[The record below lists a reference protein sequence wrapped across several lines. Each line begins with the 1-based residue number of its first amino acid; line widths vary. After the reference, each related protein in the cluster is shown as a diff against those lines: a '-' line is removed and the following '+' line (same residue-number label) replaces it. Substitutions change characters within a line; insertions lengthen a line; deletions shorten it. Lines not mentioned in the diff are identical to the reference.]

1 MASTASLLLSS
12 VQHEHHHATNSSS
25 SSSSSSGGAADAG
38 TAPAAAAASA
48 ASAAPLLL
56 PFVGE
61 IGSVDEFAQMHGRY
75 PACIVTVYQIVRD
88 LHIKQDLTEIEVVDA
103 RRWDR
108 KEYFIQARSRS
119 TGKYRLMVPF
129 YLDAELDLPW

>member
-1 MASTASLLLSS
+1 MASTTASLLLSS
-12 VQHEHHHATNSSS
+12 VQHEHHHATS

-38 TAPAAAAASA
+38 TAPAAAAA